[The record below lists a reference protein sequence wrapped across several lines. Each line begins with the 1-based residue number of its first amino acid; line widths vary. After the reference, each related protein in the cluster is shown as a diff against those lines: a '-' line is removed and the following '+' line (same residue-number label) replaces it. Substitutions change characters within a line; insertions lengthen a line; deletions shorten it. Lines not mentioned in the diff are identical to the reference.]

1 MDLPMSSMLLS
12 GKDSFSSR
20 MIAAINGT
28 MLDMLAAI
36 ARKVDKVAIA
46 IDRPI
51 QVAPV
56 AWTLR

>member
-20 MIAAINGT
+20 MLAAINGA

-51 QVAPV
+51 QVAPA